1 MPRASAHARR
11 RRAET
16 AAARRKRRLAG
27 LILLASV
34 ALITLLLTAFGSGGT
49 RAVPTAAPAPA
60 TRLLPA
66 GPPRPQVVSLMGSI
80 RLLLPVAQGR
90 LTAVGYHAAGDGS
103 LALRPVGRQ
112 LNQGLVGRVARSLF
126 GNGGSNGLRY
136 YVLGGGTGPATT
148 SLDIGAP
155 PGTDVYSPVDGRVVA
170 ITPYVLAGKHMG
182 ARIDIQ
188 PSGNPVARRLAHARP
203 PRPEPDRRLD
213 GRRDHLQGRDDHR
226 LRPGRAPGPRARDHR
241 CGEPRGDR
249 DPPRHAVTPLRIL
262 FIADVFGTAGRKA
275 VEERLPGLE
284 GGARRRLLRRQRRE
298 RRRRGRDHAAPRR
311 PAAGGRG
318 RRDHARQPRLAP
330 PRDRALPRDGRARHP
345 ARRTWPPARRAA
357 GWRSS
362 RPRTGRRWRC

>member
-34 ALITLLLTAFGSGGT
+34 ALITLLLTAFGSGGS
-49 RAVPTAAPAPA
+49 RAVQTAAPAPS

-66 GPPRPQVVSLMGSI
+66 GPPRPQVVALLGSI

-126 GNGGSNGLRY
+126 GNGGGNSLRY
-136 YVLGGGTGPATT
+136 YVLGGGTGPATA
-148 SLDIGAP
+148 SLDVGAP

-188 PSGNPVARRLAHARP
+188 PSGNPALVVSLTH
-203 PRPEPDRRLD
+203 
-213 GRRDHLQGRDDHR
+213 
-226 LRPGRAPGPRARDHR
+226 LRPDPNLTVGSTVGATTSKVGTIIDFARVER
-241 CGEPRGDR
+241 QALAR
-249 DPPRHAVTPLRIL
+249 VTT
-262 FIADVFGTAGRKA
+262 DAGNH
-275 VEERLPGLE
+275 VSIEI
-284 GGARRRLLRRQRRE
+284 
-298 RRRRGRDHAAPRR
+298 HAAT
-311 PAAGGRG
+311 
-318 RRDHARQPRLAP
+318 LS
-330 PRDRALPRDGRARHP
+330 LP
-345 ARRTWPPARRAA
+345 
-357 GWRSS
+357 
-362 RPRTGRRWRC
+362 

>member
-1 MPRASAHARR
+1 LQEEPTFVTVPRMPRASAHARR

-49 RAVPTAAPAPA
+49 RAVRTAAPAPA

-66 GPPRPQVVSLMGSI
+66 GPPRPQVVALMGSI

-126 GNGGSNGLRY
+126 GNGGSNRLRY
-136 YVLGGGTGPATT
+136 YVLGGGAGPATA
-148 SLDIGAP
+148 SLDVGAP

-188 PSGNPVARRLAHARP
+188 PSGNPSLVVSLTHLRPDPNLTVGSTVGATTSKVGTIIDFAKVERQALAH
-203 PRPEPDRRLD
+203 
-213 GRRDHLQGRDDHR
+213 
-226 LRPGRAPGPRARDHR
+226 
-241 CGEPRGDR
+241 
-249 DPPRHAVTPLRIL
+249 VTT
-262 FIADVFGTAGRKA
+262 DAGNHVA
-275 VEERLPGLE
+275 IEV
-284 GGARRRLLRRQRRE
+284 
-298 RRRRGRDHAAPRR
+298 HAAT
-311 PAAGGRG
+311 
-318 RRDHARQPRLAP
+318 LS
-330 PRDRALPRDGRARHP
+330 LP
-345 ARRTWPPARRAA
+345 
-357 GWRSS
+357 
-362 RPRTGRRWRC
+362 